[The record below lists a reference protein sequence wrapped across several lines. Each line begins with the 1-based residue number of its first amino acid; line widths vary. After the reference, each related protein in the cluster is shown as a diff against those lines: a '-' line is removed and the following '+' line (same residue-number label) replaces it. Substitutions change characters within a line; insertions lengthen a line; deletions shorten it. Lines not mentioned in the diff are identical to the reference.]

1 MAKDYEVGYR
11 KPPKNTR
18 FRKGRSGNPKG
29 RPKGHKN
36 ISTIM
41 KDLMDRTV
49 TIKQNGQERRVPFNE
64 AFVHRLAGRSLDGSP
79 RDMIALMKAIH
90 DYMPEVLK
98 ADDRTTVINV
108 NFVDSDGHG
117 RPADKSQWK
126 DCTPG
131 SHAHESYLEERKQR
145 DKDHDAITA
154 WKASGLADEDDE
166 PPGK

>member
-11 KPPKNTR
+11 KPPKHTR
-18 FRKGRSGNPKG
+18 FQKGKSGNPKG

-49 TIKQNGQERRVPFNE
+49 TIKQNGQERRVPFSE

-90 DYMPEVLK
+90 DYMPDVLK
-98 ADDRTTVINV
+98 VDRLPTVINV
-108 NFVDSDGHG
+108 EFVDSDGHG
-117 RPADKSQWK
+117 RPADKSTWK
-126 DCTPG
+126 DCAPG
-131 SHAHESYLEERKQR
+131 SYAHESYLEERKQR
-145 DKDHDAITA
+145 DNDPDVIAA

-166 PPGK
+166 PSEK

>member
-1 MAKDYEVGYR
+1 MTKDYEVGYR

-18 FRKGRSGNPKG
+18 FEKGRSGNPKG

-90 DYMPEVLK
+90 DYMPQAFK
-98 ADDRTTVINV
+98 ADAQPTVVNV
-108 NFVDSDGHG
+108 HFVDSDGYG
-117 RPADKSQWK
+117 RPADKSEWK
-126 DCTPG
+126 HSPPG
-131 SHAHESYLEERKQR
+131 TYAHESYLEELRQR
-145 DKDHDAITA
+145 DNDPDTIAA

-166 PPGK
+166 PPKE

>member
-1 MAKDYEVGYR
+1 MTKDYEVGYR
-11 KPPKNTR
+11 KPPKHTR
-18 FRKGRSGNPKG
+18 FKKGQSGNPKG

-41 KDLMDRTV
+41 KDLMDRPV
-49 TIKQNGQERRVPFNE
+49 TIKQNGQERRVPFSE

-98 ADDRTTVINV
+98 MDDLPTVITV

-126 DCTPG
+126 DCPPG
-131 SHAHESYLEERKQR
+131 SHAYKSYLQERKER
-145 DKDHDAITA
+145 EDKPEVIAA
-154 WKASGLADEDDE
+154 WKASGLADKDDE
-166 PPGK
+166 TPTS